1 LLMPFQKGQSGNPR
15 GRAIER
21 PFTNALNAEIA
32 AAGDNDAELREIAR
46 NLLRM
51 AKLKKGTVALPAV
64 MALADRLDGKPAQE
78 SVVSVTKRDASDWTR
93 EELEQF
99 LREGSKV
106 IEVIPND
113 AASELPRSPTKRLL
127 GQS

>member
-1 LLMPFQKGQSGNPR
+1 MWQKGQTGNPS
-15 GRAIER
+15 GRRAEK
-21 PFTNALNAEIA
+21 PFSDALRRSIA
-32 AAGDNDAELREIAR
+32 AAGGDDKALRAIAD

-51 AKLKKGTVALPAV
+51 AQYKKGMVALPAI
-64 MALADRLDGKPAQE
+64 MAIADRLDGKPAQE